1 MLDMQIMWETLGATP
16 SKLKRAIFRTK
27 DTSKES
33 PSAGAPDPSPASS
46 PNSRNELST
55 TILSEFHTEKILQ
68 EGRKSHVSVVKNSK
82 GEKFVLKRINE
93 SSSSSVLFNNEVE
106 AGKKL
111 KHPNIVKFYQHF
123 EGRGLSYILLEYI
136 DGMDLFQ
143 FMESRDFVP
152 LPEKQL
158 KKIFLQLAK
167 TVEFCH
173 KKGFVHRDLKLEN
186 AIITKK
192 DQIKLIDFGFCKKV
206 SCHQQLDTF
215 LGSWEYACPEIIQRK
230 PYNACK
236 SEVWS
241 LGVMLYAL
249 LFGQFPFSHNDREQE
264 FIHEPKVPFPSASEQ
279 PVSATA
285 RDLLDK
291 MLSCNP
297 ENRLDLKEVLRHP
310 WLK

>member
-1 MLDMQIMWETLGATP
+1 MQIMWETLGATP

-27 DTSKES
+27 ETSKES
-33 PSAGAPDPSPASS
+33 PSSAGAVPDSPTSAT
-46 PNSRNELST
+46 ST
-55 TILSEFHTEKILQ
+55 TPRNDAVLILSDFHTEKILQ

-93 SSSSSVLFNNEVE
+93 SASSSALYNNEVE

-111 KHPNIVKFYQHF
+111 KHPNIVKFYDHF
-123 EGRGLSYILLEYI
+123 EERELSYILLEHI

-143 FMESRDFVP
+143 FMEKRDFTP

-206 SCHQQLDTF
+206 SCHELLETY
-215 LGSWEYACPEIIQRK
+215 LGSWEYASPQIIQRK
-230 PYNACK
+230 PFNACK

-249 LFGQFPFSHNDREQE
+249 AFGQFPFSPTDREQE
-264 FIHEPKVPFPSASEQ
+264 FIHEPRVPFPSTSG
-279 PVSATA
+279 VSDACK
-285 RDLLDK
+285 DLLEQ

-297 ENRLDLKEVLRHP
+297 ERRIDLKGVLKHP